1 MMIKKLV
8 IAIVLAY
15 FVLMGT
21 NWLVHGVILMP
32 DYNAIPDS
40 HRNPDDIHH
49 RMWIMAIGQFLFA
62 ALFAYIYT
70 RGAEK
75 KPWVSQGLRYGIL
88 MAFFTVVPYSLSEY
102 VTYIIPHTLAVKWMI
117 AGTMQLII
125 LGWIVAA
132 IWSQPSGS
140 QSS

>member
-1 MMIKKLV
+1 MIKRLV
-8 IAIVLAY
+8 IAIVVAY

-40 HRNPDDIHH
+40 HRSPDDIQR

-62 ALFAYIYT
+62 ALFTYIYT
-70 RGAEK
+70 KGAET
-75 KPWVSQGLRYGIL
+75 KPWVAQGIRYGLL
-88 MAFFTVVPYSLSEY
+88 MTFFTVVPYSLSEY
-102 VTYIIPHTLAVKWMI
+102 VTYVIPHTLAIKWMVFGAI
-117 AGTMQLII
+117 QLVI
-125 LGWIVAA
+125 LGLLVAA
-132 IWSQPSGS
+132 IWSQPSHS